1 MAFYRSSHDNIV
13 LMVDFNTTPNNRK
26 LNELTED
33 HELRNFIS
41 KHVIYF

>member
-1 MAFYRSSHDNIV
+1 
-13 LMVDFNTTPNNRK
+13 MVDFNTTPNNRK
-26 LNELTED
+26 LNELIED